1 MNLHPIY
8 GGASRPGSRPA
19 RQAAVIAGALI
30 TYLTPRL
37 AHDAK
42 LPSLAAI
49 TEGVTDGNFAGM
61 LPQIARRVRK
71 ATRGK
76 LAMDADLDD
85 LTDLLEALEGD
96 ADEESPPARE
106 NGVVEG
112 EDDEDLLDEIK
123 QLLRGKVDS
132 QTMAQI
138 DRMAGDRRRRRMGR
152 DEPEPFSGRPRPGG
166 TMDPIDREAWDKRA
180 RGSRPRRFGQDA
192 AFAFEDLIPTARRI
206 RVLG

>member
-8 GGASRPGSRPA
+8 GGAARPGAPPSRK
-19 RQAAVIAGALI
+19 AAVVSGALI

-37 AHDAK
+37 AADAR

-49 TEGVTDGNFAGM
+49 TEGVSDANFGA
-61 LPQIARRVRK
+61 LIPTVARRVRR

-76 LAMDADLDD
+76 LAMDADIED
-85 LTDLLEALEGD
+85 LQDLLEALED
-96 ADEESPPARE
+96 DDEENPAARE
-106 NGVVEG
+106 NGVAEG
-112 EDDEDLLDEIK
+112 EDDEDDFTNEIK
-123 QLLRGKVDS
+123 ELLRGKVDS
-132 QTMAQI
+132 QMLAQI

-152 DEPEPFSGRPRPGG
+152 DDPPDFPGKPETGG
-166 TMDPIDREAWDKRA
+166 KMVPLDREAWDKRA

-192 AFAFEDLIPTARRI
+192 AFEDLVPSSRRI